1 MIDRY
6 QRSVLLATAI
16 LACSAALAFA
26 QDPPPPAPQP
36 PSPPQQSPPPQ
47 PTPQPAT
54 PEPEPPSVLSGAASG
69 AYERRDSFPSVN
81 IYVPEGQASVRIRKL
96 IKNVLFESQ
105 IDYKFV
111 NGDISTFLRYKY
123 YSRNY
128 TYKLGVFDTIG
139 FPDIGSR
146 STQEFERVRGGLL
159 LTEFPRDYNHRY
171 FVLLQDDRLTFGDVT
186 RVDNRKNNIYTKF
199 GYQFGTQFDERMN
212 AIVGET
218 RGRIVPVLTAF
229 REIGPQKLSIAVALT
244 ESSKIST
251 GDYKYTKFET
261 EALRRWDISPTSFIV
276 TRAHIGAFFTKTTI
290 REWCQTIAGIQ
301 NCGTGTPP
309 PGAVDVPSIE
319 RYSIPAYEMF
329 TLGGREALK
338 SVHANDASAG
348 TNELHLTNE
357 YFVPVFRNRDYR
369 TYAVH
374 WNTLYGIGYLGAG
387 NVGYSYS
394 APVKFRDYI
403 LDAGLGSEASITLR
417 DYEVL
422 LSVVGAHTLRGPAG
436 IKGNK
441 VLVSLRTSR

>member
-1 MIDRY
+1 MIDRL
-6 QRSVLLATAI
+6 QRSLLLATAI
-16 LACSAALAFA
+16 LASSAALAFA
-26 QDPPPPAPQP
+26 QDPPPPAPKP

-47 PTPQPAT
+47 PTPPPAT

-229 REIGPQKLSIAVALT
+229 REIGPQKLSIAVSLT

-251 GDYKYTKFET
+251 GDYKYTKFC
-261 EALRRWDISPTSFIV
+261 LLYTS
-276 TRAHIGAFFTKTTI
+276 
-290 REWCQTIAGIQ
+290 
-301 NCGTGTPP
+301 
-309 PGAVDVPSIE
+309 
-319 RYSIPAYEMF
+319 
-329 TLGGREALK
+329 
-338 SVHANDASAG
+338 DAAD
-348 TNELHLTNE
+348 E
-357 YFVPVFRNRDYR
+357 
-369 TYAVH
+369 
-374 WNTLYGIGYLGAG
+374 
-387 NVGYSYS
+387 
-394 APVKFRDYI
+394 
-403 LDAGLGSEASITLR
+403 
-417 DYEVL
+417 
-422 LSVVGAHTLRGPAG
+422 
-436 IKGNK
+436 
-441 VLVSLRTSR
+441 

>member
-1 MIDRY
+1 MTDRY
-6 QRSVLLATAI
+6 HRSVLLVTAI
-16 LACSAALAFA
+16 LASSTLAFA
-26 QDPPPPAPQP
+26 QEPPQPAPQP
-36 PSPPQQSPPPQ
+36 PPPPQQTPAPQ
-47 PTPQPAT
+47 PATPPAT
-54 PEPEPPSVLSGAASG
+54 PEPEPPGILSSAASG
-69 AYERRDSFPSVN
+69 AYERRDTFPSVN

-171 FVLLQDDRLTFGDVT
+171 FALLQDDRITFGDVT
-186 RVDNRKNNIYTKF
+186 RVDNRKNNIYMKF

-229 REIGPQKLSIAVALT
+229 REIGPQKLSFAAALT
-244 ESSKIST
+244 ESARIST

-276 TRAHIGAFFTKTTI
+276 TRAHIGAFLTKTTI
-290 REWCQTIAGIQ
+290 REWCQTIAGVQ
-301 NCGTGTPP
+301 DCGTGTLPS
-309 PGAVDVPSIE
+309 GAVAVPSIE
-319 RYSIPAYEMF
+319 RYSVPAYEMF

-369 TYAVH
+369 TFAVH
-374 WNTLYGIGYLGAG
+374 WNTLYGIGYVGAG

-394 APVKFRDYI
+394 APVKVRDYAV
-403 LDAGLGSEASITLR
+403 DAGLGSEASITLR

-422 LSVVGAHTLRGPAG
+422 LSIVGAHTLRGPAG
-436 IKGNK
+436 IRGNK

>member
-1 MIDRY
+1 MIDRR
-6 QRSVLLATAI
+6 QRSLLLATAI
-16 LACSAALAFA
+16 LASSTLAFA
-26 QDPPPPAPQP
+26 QEPPQPAPQPPPPAPQ
-36 PSPPQQSPPPQ
+36 SPAPQ
-47 PTPQPAT
+47 PTPPPAT
-54 PEPEPPSVLSGAASG
+54 PEPEPPGVLSQAASG
-69 AYERRDSFPSVN
+69 AYARRDSFPSVN
-81 IYVPEGQASVRIRKL
+81 VYVPEGQASVRIRKL

-111 NGDISTFLRYKY
+111 KGDISTFLRYKY

-139 FPDIGSR
+139 FAAIGSR
-146 STQEFERVRGGLL
+146 STQEFERVRGALL

-229 REIGPQKLSIAVALT
+229 REIGPQKLSFAAALT
-244 ESSKIST
+244 ESSKFST
-251 GDYKYTKFET
+251 GVYKYTKFET
-261 EALRRWDISPTSFIV
+261 EALRRWDITPTSFIV
-276 TRAHIGAFFTKTTI
+276 TRAHIGAFLTKTTI
-290 REWCQTIAGIQ
+290 REWCQTIAAVQ

-309 PGAVDVPSIE
+309 PGAVAVPSIE

-374 WNTLYGIGYLGAG
+374 WNTLYGIGYVGVG

-394 APVKFRDYI
+394 APVKFRDYAI
-403 LDAGLGSEASITLR
+403 DAGLGTEASLTLR

-422 LSVVGAHTLRGPAG
+422 LSMVVAQTLRGAAG

-441 VLVSLRTSR
+441 VLLSLRTSR

>member
-1 MIDRY
+1 MTDRT
-6 QRSVLLATAI
+6 QRSVLLVTAI
-16 LACSAALAFA
+16 LASSTLAFA
-26 QDPPPPAPQP
+26 QEPPQPAPQP
-36 PSPPQQSPPPQ
+36 PPPPQQSPAPQ
-47 PTPQPAT
+47 PTPPPAT
-54 PEPEPPSVLSGAASG
+54 PEPEPPGVLSSAASG

-105 IDYKFV
+105 IDYRFV

-186 RVDNRKNNIYTKF
+186 QVDNRKNNIYTKF

-229 REIGPQKLSIAVALT
+229 REIGPQKLSFAVAFT
-244 ESSKIST
+244 ESARIST

-276 TRAHIGAFFTKTTI
+276 TRAHIGAFLTKTTI
-290 REWCQTIAGIQ
+290 REWCQIIAGVQ
-301 NCGTGTPP
+301 SCGTGTPP
-309 PGAVDVPSIE
+309 PGAVAVPSIE

-369 TYAVH
+369 TFAVH
-374 WNTLYGIGYLGAG
+374 WNTLYGIGYVGVG

-394 APVKFRDYI
+394 APVKVRDYAV
-403 LDAGLGSEASITLR
+403 DAGLGSEASITLR

-422 LSVVGAHTLRGPAG
+422 LSIVGAHTLRGPAG
-436 IKGNK
+436 IRGNK